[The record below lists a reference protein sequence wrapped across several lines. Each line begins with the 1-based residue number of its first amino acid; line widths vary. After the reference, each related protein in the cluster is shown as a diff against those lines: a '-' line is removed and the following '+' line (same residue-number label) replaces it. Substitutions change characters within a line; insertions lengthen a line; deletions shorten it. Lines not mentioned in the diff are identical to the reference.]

1 MNRTTAAAVL
11 ATLPL
16 ATAALATIPNDFEPG
31 SPMLSPLGSY
41 FGGVGAFGVRA
52 STTTIYNGR
61 SLELWAN
68 FQHDTFFHIAGFQT
82 GLVDLPRS
90 ALTFPANAD
99 TLSITVRPPA
109 TGRFQMSIGIREDDD
124 GDGLYDS
131 GNDDLWESNFIL
143 LDTTTRVYNIPVSS
157 LTLANPGSGNGVM
170 NLNTT
175 PSMGIVVTFETRASL
190 PGGIVEQPASFLI
203 DHLGL
208 YVGNQALPQP
218 SCPADLDNGSNTGTR
233 DDAVDINDI
242 IFFLTRFETG
252 SPAADLDNGSGSGTP
267 DQAVTIEDLLFFLV
281 HFEAGC

>member
-1 MNRTTAAAVL
+1 MNRTTAIAILAMLPFAA
-11 ATLPL
+11 AH
-16 ATAALATIPNDFEPG
+16 ASIPNDFEPG

-41 FGGVGAFGVRA
+41 FGGVGAFGARA
-52 STTTIYNGR
+52 SSTTVYSGN

-68 FQHDTFFHIAGFQT
+68 FQHDTFFHIAGFQA

-90 ALTFPANAD
+90 ALTFPSNAD
-99 TLSITVRPPA
+99 TLSMTVRPPA

-157 LTLANPGSGNGVM
+157 LTLANPGSGNGIL

-175 PSMGIVVTFETRASL
+175 PSMGIVVTLETRASL

-208 YVGNQALPQP
+208 YVGNQTLPQP

-233 DDAVDINDI
+233 DAAVDINDLI
-242 IFFLTRFETG
+242 YFMTRFEAG
-252 SPAADLDNGSGSGTP
+252 SSAADLDNGSGTGTR
-267 DQAVTIEDLLFFLV
+267 DQAVTIEDLLFFLA
-281 HFEAGC
+281 HFEVGC